1 MCLPMCW
8 RRLKIMALPPEDK
21 RILLASVI
29 ELQECINDVYSK
41 FGTNELFI
49 SLVNLIE
56 ERVVKLNDEDTYP
69 RHGDS
74 GTATPNW

>member
-1 MCLPMCW
+1 
-8 RRLKIMALPPEDK
+8 MALPPEDR

-29 ELQECINDVYSK
+29 ELQECINQVYSRHGANSL
-41 FGTNELFI
+41 FMEL
-49 SLVNLIE
+49 VGLIE

>member
-1 MCLPMCW
+1 
-8 RRLKIMALPPEDK
+8 MALPPEDR

-29 ELQECINDVYSK
+29 ELQECINDVYLK
-41 FGTNELFI
+41 FGTNGLFVD
-49 SLVNLIE
+49 LVGLIE
-56 ERVVKLNDEDTYP
+56 QRVRKLNDEDTYP

>member
-1 MCLPMCW
+1 
-8 RRLKIMALPPEDK
+8 MALPQEDR

-41 FGTNELFI
+41 FGTNELFVD
-49 SLVNLIE
+49 LVWLIE
-56 ERVVKLNDEDTYP
+56 ERITRLNDKNTYP
-69 RHGDS
+69 GYGDS

>member
-1 MCLPMCW
+1 
-8 RRLKIMALPPEDK
+8 MALLPED
-21 RILLASVI
+21 RQILLASVI

-41 FGTNELFI
+41 FGTNGLFVD
-49 SLVNLIE
+49 LVSLIE
-56 ERVVKLNDEDTYP
+56 ERVKRLNDEDTYP